1 MKTRISLSF
10 DDKTNKYEIKVFQD
24 ESIVYSES
32 SENDVVCG
40 GIILPTHKNNIKYI
54 IDRFM

>member
-10 DDKTNKYEIKVFQD
+10 DDKTNKYEIKVFKD

-32 SENDVVCG
+32 SENDLECCN
-40 GIILPTHKNNIKYI
+40 IILPKHKNTMKYI